1 MTKRL
6 LAIWQKFEQE
16 SLATAP
22 MGQRQEMQKT
32 FYWGA
37 ATLLSILQEIPD
49 GASEEEGAAVF
60 EELYQECRD
69 YMKQPPQTIAAV
81 VEVLAREAIV
91 MPEAYPLAF
100 PANQTRTK
108 VLHALSSR

>member
-22 MGQRQEMQKT
+22 MRQRQEMQKT

-69 YMKQPPQTIAAV
+69 YMKAA
-81 VEVLAREAIV
+81 AADYRRRGRG
-91 MPEAYPLAF
+91 F
-100 PANQTRTK
+100 GKRGDR
-108 VLHALSSR
+108 S